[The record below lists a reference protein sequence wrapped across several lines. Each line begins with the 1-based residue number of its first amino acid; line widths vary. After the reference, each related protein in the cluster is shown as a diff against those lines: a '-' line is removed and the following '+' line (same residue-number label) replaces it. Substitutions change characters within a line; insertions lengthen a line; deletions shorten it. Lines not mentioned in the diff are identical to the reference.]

1 MKALYKYA
9 AGPECSRLEDRPIPE
24 LTDRDNVRVKV
35 LACAVC
41 GMDVHIYHGKFP
53 CDPPFIMGHE
63 FVGIVESVKPG
74 VTSVAPGDRVVAQ
87 PHLYACGQCQT
98 CKDGFPQYCKDKRS
112 IGINR
117 DGAMTDY
124 VVLPDRYLHKIPD
137 SIPNHIACLLEPFTI
152 QVSDTIVYSN
162 LQPGET
168 VLILGAGQVA
178 LLSVVAA
185 KAAGAGLVI
194 VSGTGRDA
202 EKRLPAAKALGAD
215 YVFNSEEVDVAEK
228 ALELTGGRGV
238 DLVVEACGA
247 EAAINAGFKAIRV
260 GGRINSMGAS
270 KKPSI
275 SINWDA
281 IPKKMLTIQGHMMSD
296 YEYMDKAIEIFANYP
311 LDLSPL
317 VTHVAPLDN
326 WKEIFDTLSQGGGI
340 KAVFSINE

>member
-1 MKALYKYA
+1 MRTLYKYA
-9 AGPECSRLEDRPIPE
+9 PGPDASRLEDRPIPE
-24 LTDRDNVRVKV
+24 LTALDNVRVKV
-35 LACAVC
+35 QACAVC
-41 GMDVHIYHGKFP
+41 GMDVHIFHGKFP

-63 FVGIVESVKPG
+63 FVGIVESVMPG

-87 PHLYACGQCQT
+87 PHLYACGECQT
-98 CKDGFPQYCKDKRS
+98 CKDGFPQYCKNKKS
-112 IGINR
+112 LGINR
-117 DGAMTDY
+117 DGAMAEY

-137 SIPNHIACLLEPFTI
+137 SIPDNIACLLEPFTI

-194 VSGTGRDA
+194 VSGTSRDV

-215 YVFNSEEVDVAEK
+215 YVFNSQEVDIAAK
-228 ALELTGGRGV
+228 AKELTGGRGV
-238 DLVVEACGA
+238 DLVVEASGS
-247 EAAINAGFKAIRV
+247 EAAINAGFDAIRV

-275 SINWDA
+275 AINWDA
-281 IPKKMLTIQGHMMSD
+281 IPKKMITIQGHMMSD
-296 YEYMDKAIEIFANYP
+296 YQYMDKAIEIFANYP

-317 VTHVAPLDN
+317 VTHVAPLED
-326 WKEIFDTLSQGGGI
+326 WEEMFRILSNGEGI
-340 KAVFSINE
+340 KGVFTIAK